1 MSPTSSPD
9 TSSLPVI
16 EPDLDAAAASIDEAD
31 AAAQASPA
39 TQADAAGGGGTAKPG
54 LAARIAASVS
64 DPVLRILVTATLIS
78 RVGRG
83 IFLTITVLYFTLVV
97 GLPAHEIAIV
107 LGAASAAG
115 IVASLAGG
123 WLADRMS
130 ARRVLLVFTTLEGL
144 GLLCYAVTGDF
155 VSALV
160 VAVIVG
166 AFGQGANSTRM
177 AILARAF
184 EPEQRVHARAVL
196 RTVTNVSIAVGSG
209 LGALALA
216 IGTPEAY
223 RILLVAAGGLYL
235 LALVRLVKL
244 PASVDAR
251 PVPPVTGAVGVVAA
265 LDGTVD
271 DDLPEADEADA
282 AGGRASQGRRPEAS
296 ARPTP
301 STKRRSRFAHSPWR
315 DPRYLALTALSA
327 IFGMQFGVAEI
338 GVPLWIAHETDASAV
353 LVSAVLILNTVI
365 VVLFQVPL
373 SRGTHDLRR
382 AGRVSAIAAWLM
394 AATCLVYAAAAGLPV
409 WFSVVFI
416 VLASITH
423 AFAEV
428 LSQAGGWGLSFELA
442 DPVQAGTYQG
452 VYSMGYSIGATLAPA
467 VVTATALSMG
477 LTGWAILAVIFLA
490 SGLGTWAIARAAASR
505 ADAAAARLAV
515 GGVG

>member
-1 MSPTSSPD
+1 M
-9 TSSLPVI
+9 PVI
-16 EPDLDAAAASIDEAD
+16 EPDLEAAATSIDQAD
-31 AAAQASPA
+31 AAAQAEGDP
-39 TQADAAGGGGTAKPG
+39 DAPGTGKPG
-54 LAARIAASVS
+54 LVARIAASVS

-83 IFLTITVLYFTLVV
+83 IFITITVLYFTLIV

-115 IVASLAGG
+115 IVAALAGG

-144 GLLCYAVTGDF
+144 GLLCYAATGDF

-160 VAVIVG
+160 VAVVVG

-184 EPEQRVHARAVL
+184 EAEQRVHARAVL

-216 IGTPEAY
+216 IGTAEAY
-223 RILLVAAGGLYL
+223 RILLVAAGALYL

-251 PVPPVTGAVGVVAA
+251 PIPPVTGAVAVV
-265 LDGTVD
+265 DGTVD
-271 DDLPEADEADA
+271 DDDVVETGGADA
-282 AGGRASQGRRPEAS
+282 ASGRGANDAAPAAS

-301 STKRRSRFAHSPWR
+301 SANRRRRFAHSPWR
-315 DPRYLALTALSA
+315 DPRYLALTGLSA

-353 LVSAVLILNTVI
+353 LVSAVLIINTVI

-467 VVTATALSMG
+467 VVTATALSLG
-477 LTGWAILAVIFLA
+477 FAGWAILGAIFLA
-490 SGLGTWAIARAAASR
+490 SGLGTWAIARAAAAR
-505 ADAAAARLAV
+505 ADAARAAQPRV
-515 GGVG
+515 S